1 MEKTSPR
8 ITQAD
13 LEDIYKRE
21 RKIVANVY
29 DQTQKQVY
37 EMKQQLEAKRNKGL
51 LQAPDPVVFHHDSP
65 VKAMLVLDDVLLTGN
80 DAGEISVIDK
90 ASFKLLARQI
100 CVEAPILKIAKEQ
113 YAVIVKYKDAAGT
126 IAVLQYYKSSAAVH
140 QIKLISKIETQF
152 VGFTTF
158 ATCSLQTKT
167 KAAFTNHICVLAPCS
182 VEQHFPKVWLLAP
195 ACDRVQH
202 SQTLRVLPNQLEEA
216 AATGAKAGKAPGV
229 KNNREGNITQIVVVD
244 KRLDAEKLLLLK
256 INGQDD
262 DPQLTEDAHEVYLGF
277 ESGAIGIFSMRMS
290 RDDNEPYKV
299 ETRVMISAQR
309 FSSD

>member
-1 MEKTSPR
+1 
-8 ITQAD
+8 
-13 LEDIYKRE
+13 
-21 RKIVANVY
+21 
-29 DQTQKQVY
+29 
-37 EMKQQLEAKRNKGL
+37 
-51 LQAPDPVVFHHDSP
+51 
-65 VKAMLVLDDVLLTGN
+65 ML
-80 DAGEISVIDK
+80 
-90 ASFKLLARQI
+90 
-100 CVEAPILKIAKEQ
+100 
-113 YAVIVKYKDAAGT
+113 VKYKDAAGT
-126 IAVLQYYKSSAAVH
+126 IAVLQYYKSSSSVH
-140 QIKLISKIETQF
+140 QVKLISKIETQF

-167 KAAFTNHICVLAPCS
+167 KDAFTNHICVLAPCS

-202 SQTLRVLPNQLEEA
+202 SQTLRVLPNQLDDGPVSS
-216 AATGAKAGKAPGV
+216 TGKAVKV

-290 RDDNEPYKV
+290 RDDNDPFRV
-299 ETRVMISAQR
+299 ETQVMISA
-309 FSSD
+309 